1 MQDDASAGKLAAM
14 TTSSS
19 ASRKDSLFTRWLK
32 PSALLAERD
41 RLEAFLAAFPGEYC
55 GFNPDGSLAY
65 SKGFL
70 DLLNLRKI
78 TGITDIQHA
87 LRPGDAAALENCY
100 IHLKEQRQ
108 KFVLKTQTL
117 DQQKILRLTG
127 GTGTAL
133 SGTDQYD
140 IIWVEDITAVERELE
155 QKRAEQNR
163 LEHEIKKYYA
173 VLGALTYPVWIHGST
188 GRESG
193 DVVWCNAAYA
203 RILGVSAEVAMAEK
217 KEVLFTTPK
226 RKGKIGK
233 PVKILVEDAFA
244 TGQMQREPKHVII
257 QGDRRLMD
265 VTLIPLPHLDIV
277 IGQAQDISREED
289 IESRSER
296 NMAATRELLEQ
307 LRTAIAMF
315 DGEQKLEFY
324 NSSYAQ
330 LWRLEDQWLNTRPKL
345 GDILERLRETRRLPE
360 QADFKRY
367 KQGWLD
373 MFTSQIGPK
382 EDMMYLPDGS
392 VLRSLVVPHPLG
404 GLLMTFEDVT
414 SGLELESSYNTL
426 MAIQKETLDGLSEGV
441 AVYGSNGRL
450 RLWNP
455 AYATLWALNPEDLDG
470 GLHISQI
477 LDRSRKFFPAEGWDA
492 TRDQMIRELFA
503 REDRNGEIRRTDGR
517 ILHYV
522 SVALPD
528 GGTMV
533 TFHDV
538 TDSVRVEEALRD
550 KASALEAAERL
561 KLDFLANVSYQLRTP
576 LNAII
581 GFNEILDKEYFGE
594 LNPRQKEYTKG
605 LGEASEQLMNLIN
618 DILDLSTIEAGYM
631 TISKAP
637 VDVYA
642 MVAALYDL
650 TQEWARGQRIEVS
663 LSCAKDIGLAD
674 LDERRM
680 KQGLLNL
687 IRNAIAYTPAGGRI
701 TLSAEKHGDTL
712 SLSVSDTGPG
722 ITPEDQERIFKPFE
736 STKTQREDGRNGAG
750 LGLTLVRNIVDLHG
764 GKIDLQST
772 VGEGTVISL
781 RIPLSFIAQ
790 S

>member
-1 MQDDASAGKLAAM
+1 MN
-14 TTSSS
+14 SS
-19 ASRKDSLFTRWLK
+19 ANSSQKQSLFARWLK
-32 PSALLAERD
+32 PAALLAERN

-65 SKGFL
+65 SKGFM
-70 DLLNLRKI
+70 DLLAIRKI
-78 TGITDIQHA
+78 NGISDIQHA
-87 LRPGDAAALENCY
+87 LRPGDAAALENCF
-100 IHLKEQRQ
+100 INLKEKRQ
-108 KFVLKTQTL
+108 KFVLKAQTL

-127 GTGTAL
+127 GTGTAI

-140 IIWVEDITAVERELE
+140 ILWVEDITAIEKELE
-155 QKRAEQNR
+155 LKRAEQQR
-163 LEHEIKKYYA
+163 LENEIRKYYA
-173 VLGALTYPVWIHGST
+173 VLGAVTFPIWIHNHAG
-188 GRESG
+188 E
-193 DVVWCNAAYA
+193 VIWCNKTYA
-203 RILGVSAEVAMAEK
+203 DVLGLSVDEVLEQK

-233 PVKILVEDAFA
+233 PVKILVEDALI
-244 TGQMQREPKHVII
+244 TGQTQSEPKYLII
-257 QGDRRLMD
+257 NGDRKLMQ
-265 VTLIPLPHLDIV
+265 VTVIPLTHLDLV
-277 IGQAQDISREED
+277 IGEAQDISREED
-289 IESRSER
+289 LETRSER
-296 NMAATRELLEQ
+296 NRAANRELLEQ
-307 LRTAIAMF
+307 LRTAIAIF
-315 DGEQKLEFY
+315 DGDQKLEFY
-324 NSSYAQ
+324 NSSFAQ
-330 LWRLEDQWLNTRPKL
+330 LWRLEDGWLNTNPKL

-360 QADFKRY
+360 QADFRRY

-373 MFTSQIGPK
+373 MFTSLIDPR

-426 MAIQKETLDGLSEGV
+426 MAVQKETLDGLSEGV

-455 AYATLWALNPEDLDG
+455 AYATMWDLHPEDLDG

-477 LDRSRKFFPAEGWDA
+477 LEKSKKFFPAEGWDGL
-492 TRDQMIRELFA
+492 REQMTRELFA
-503 REDRNGEIRRTDGR
+503 REDRTGEIRRTDTR

-538 TDSVRVEEALRD
+538 TDTVNVEEALRE
-550 KASALEAAERL
+550 KTKALETAERL

-594 LNPRQKEYTKG
+594 LNTRQKEYTKG

-631 TISKAP
+631 TLSKSS
-637 VDVYA
+637 VDVSA
-642 MVAALYDL
+642 MLGALYDL
-650 TQEWARGQRIEVS
+650 TQEWARGQKIEVS
-663 LSCAKDIGLAD
+663 LSCAKDIGMAD

-701 TLSAEKHGDTL
+701 TLAADKIGGNL
-712 SLSVSDTGPG
+712 ALSVMDTGPG
-722 ITPEDQERIFKPFE
+722 IAPEDQERIFKPFE
-736 STKTQREDGRNGAG
+736 KTTAQREEGRSGAG
-750 LGLTLVRNIVDLHG
+750 LGLTLVRNIVSLHG
-764 GKIDLQST
+764 GTISLKST
-772 VGEGTVISL
+772 LGEGTIITL
-781 RIPLSFIAQ
+781 LIPCR
-790 S
+790 

>member
-1 MQDDASAGKLAAM
+1 MREGDSAGKLARMNA
-14 TTSSS
+14 
-19 ASRKDSLFTRWLK
+19 AKANPDKPSLFKRWFTPTQLI
-32 PSALLAERD
+32 AERD

-65 SKGFL
+65 SKGFME
-70 DLLNLRKI
+70 LLNLKKI
-78 TGITDIQHA
+78 RGISDIQHA
-87 LRPGDAAALENCY
+87 LRPGDSAALETCY
-100 IHLKEQRQ
+100 INLKEKKQQFILKAQRQ
-108 KFVLKTQTL
+108 
-117 DQQKILRLTG
+117 DEQKILRFTG
-127 GTGTAL
+127 GTGTAIN
-133 SGTDQYD
+133 GTDQYD
-140 IIWVEDITAVERELE
+140 IIWVEDITATEKELE
-155 QKRAEQNR
+155 QKRAEKNR
-163 LEHEIKKYYA
+163 IDHEIKKYYA
-173 VLGALTYPVWIHGST
+173 VLGSMTLPVWIHDHT
-188 GRESG
+188 GQ
-193 DVVWCNAAYA
+193 VVWCNKAYA
-203 RILGVSAEVAMAEK
+203 DILGIGIEELLSEK

-233 PVKILVEDAFA
+233 PLKIMVEDALS
-244 TGQMQREPKHVII
+244 TGQIQSEPKHVII
-257 QGDRRLMD
+257 GGDRRMMQI
-265 VTLIPLPHLDIV
+265 TAIPLTHLDIV
-277 IGQAQDISREED
+277 VGQAQDISREEE
-289 IESRSER
+289 IENRAER
-296 NMAATRELLEQ
+296 NSAANRELLEQ
-307 LRTAIAMF
+307 LRTAIAIF

-360 QADFKRY
+360 QVDFKRY
-367 KQGWLD
+367 KQGWLEL
-373 MFTSQIGPK
+373 FTTQIGPR
-382 EDMMYLPDGS
+382 EEMMYLPDNTA
-392 VLRSLVVPHPLG
+392 LRSLVVPHPLG

-426 MAIQKETLDGLSEGV
+426 MAVQKETLDGLTEGV

-455 AYATLWALNPEDLDG
+455 SYATMWALNPEDLEG
-470 GLHISQI
+470 EQHITQI
-477 LDRSRKFFPAEGWDA
+477 LERSKKFFPAENWEKL
-492 TRDQMIRELFA
+492 RDQMMRELFA
-503 REDRNGEIRRTDGR
+503 REDRKGEMRRSDGR

-522 SVALPD
+522 SIALPD

-538 TDSVRVEEALRD
+538 TDTVRVEEALRE
-550 KASALEAAERL
+550 KTSALEAAERL

-631 TISKAP
+631 TIAKSS
-637 VDVYA
+637 VDVRV
-642 MVAALYDL
+642 MLTALYDL
-650 TQEWARGQRIEVS
+650 TQEWARGQKIEVS
-663 LSCAKDIGLAD
+663 LSCADNIGFVD

-680 KQGLLNL
+680 KQGILNL

-701 TLSAEKHGDTL
+701 TLAAEKQENNL
-712 SLSVSDTGPG
+712 VLSVMDTGPG
-722 ITPEDQERIFKPFE
+722 ISPEDQERIFKPFE
-736 STKTQREDGRNGAG
+736 KTSTQREEGRGGAG

-764 GKIDLQST
+764 GTIALKSA
-772 VGEGTVISL
+772 VGEGTTVTL
-781 RIPLSFIAQ
+781 LLPLNAE
-790 S
+790 

>member
-1 MQDDASAGKLAAM
+1 MN
-14 TTSSS
+14 SS
-19 ASRKDSLFTRWLK
+19 AAHSKKPPLFKRWFT
-32 PSALLAERD
+32 PTQLLAERD
-41 RLEAFLAAFPGEYC
+41 RLEAFLSAFPGEYC

-65 SKGFL
+65 SKGFM
-70 DLLNLRKI
+70 DLLGIRKI
-78 TGITDIQHA
+78 AGISDIQHA
-87 LRPGDAAALENCY
+87 LRPGDAAALEHCFIN
-100 IHLKEQRQ
+100 LKEKRQ
-108 KFVLKTQTL
+108 AFVLKAQTL
-117 DQQKILRLTG
+117 DGQKILRLTG
-127 GTGTAL
+127 GTGTAI

-140 IIWVEDITAVERELE
+140 ILWVENITAVEKELE
-155 QKRAEQNR
+155 TKRAEQNR

-173 VLGALTYPVWIHGST
+173 VLGGVTTPVWIHNPAG
-188 GRESG
+188 E
-193 DVVWCNAAYA
+193 VIWCNKAYA
-203 RILGVSAEVAMAEK
+203 DILGLGVDAVLAEK

-226 RKGKIGK
+226 RKGKVGK
-233 PVKILVEDAFA
+233 PVKIMVEDALV
-244 TGQMQREPKHVII
+244 TGQVQSEPKHVIVG
-257 QGDRRLMD
+257 GDRKMMR
-265 VTLIPLPHLDIV
+265 VTVIPLAHLDIV
-277 IGQAQDISREED
+277 IGEAQDISREEE
-289 IESRSER
+289 IENRSER
-296 NMAATRELLEQ
+296 NMAANRELLEQ
-307 LRTAIAMF
+307 LRTAIAIF

-330 LWRLEDQWLNTRPKL
+330 LWRLEDQWLNSRPKL

-360 QADFKRY
+360 QVDFKRY

-373 MFTSQIGPK
+373 MFTSQIGPR
-382 EDMMYLPDGS
+382 EEMLYLPDSS

-426 MAIQKETLDGLSEGV
+426 MAVQKETLDGLTEGV

-455 AYATLWALNPEDLDG
+455 AYAVMWDLNPEDLEG
-470 GLHISQI
+470 ELHISQI
-477 LDRSRKFFPAEGWDA
+477 LDRSKKFFPEEGWDKL
-492 TRDQMIRELFA
+492 RDQMTRELFA
-503 REDRNGEIRRTDGR
+503 RADRTGEIRRTDGR

-538 TDSVRVEEALRD
+538 TDTVRVEEALRE
-550 KASALEAAERL
+550 KTSALEAAERL

-594 LNPRQKEYTKG
+594 LNVRQKEYTKG

-631 TISKAP
+631 TISKTS

-642 MVAALYDL
+642 MLTALYDL
-650 TQEWARGQRIEVS
+650 TQEWARGQKIEVS
-663 LSCAKDIGLAD
+663 LSCAKTIGVAD
-674 LDERRM
+674 LDERRI

-701 TLSAEKHGDTL
+701 TLAADKVADKL
-712 SLSVSDTGPG
+712 VLSVMDTGPG
-722 ITPEDQERIFKPFE
+722 IAPEDQERIFKPFE
-736 STKTQREDGRNGAG
+736 KTTAQREEGRGGAG

-764 GKIDLQST
+764 GTITLKSA
-772 VGEGTVISL
+772 VGDGTAITL
-781 RIPLSFIAQ
+781 LIPLYQ
-790 S
+790 KTK